1 MNAEQ
6 LGETTMDPASRI
18 LLQITVDEAEEA
30 DKLFRTLMGE
40 DVSQRR
46 HFIMTHAKGVKEIDL
61 QKLFRYTLIAI
72 LFYTTHIMKNRIW
85 ALALIVV
92 TVALFFVYQ
101 DNVKLRNSLDLID
114 QAVSTS
120 TILTDTVRNNR
131 PTTGDSMTGNTM
143 T

>member
-1 MNAEQ
+1 
-6 LGETTMDPASRI
+6 
-18 LLQITVDEAEEA
+18 
-30 DKLFRTLMGE
+30 
-40 DVSQRR
+40 
-46 HFIMTHAKGVKEIDL
+46 
-61 QKLFRYTLIAI
+61 
-72 LFYTTHIMKNRIW
+72 MKNRIW